1 MEKFLKTPGLSE
13 KILIELSKL
22 STIPSTVFLGGG
34 AVANTILKMC
44 WGGDYPINDLDIFFE
59 QEGYGI
65 PHTLTTPIRTD
76 NLVIDDYIGLRYNS
90 EFSYRITR
98 VTNEGMLNLI
108 QVSRVENR
116 KDYSFIL
123 KGFDLNCCQVG
134 IDLSKNELIYT
145 DEFESFLETKQ
156 LDVTS
161 MYTPAHT
168 ALRLLK
174 KKDELNCYCN
184 VDSCMEL
191 LSQPFLVD
199 SGTINNFSFL
209 FGEKYKLLFE
219 KYYEEIKDYF
229 ELIPMSK
236 YLEKKYINIYRTN
249 LKNSDYSKNDYGI
262 SNTNIN
268 LNLNNI
274 LSSDINKKKD
284 GIIWSLEPKK
294 YNVLKEKMSV
304 ILSSVRVN
312 PLIMF
317 NAYNLLGNKIKK
329 TLKNKVE
336 IIMLSQNRWCKN
348 LSLINPKFYDCDFI
362 IDHVDYVE
370 KFIFE
375 NRWVLINGIAKYKY
389 NLQESYNFIR
399 DLNHLVNTNGSWVLD
414 ILSEYLITQNSVIK
428 PTLTMM
434 TDYIE
439 NQKVNLKKNLIEPLD
454 LTEIRN
460 VIGYN
465 TEKNVIVIE
474 IVSELDINY
483 IGNRMNNCIKNPGHY
498 KGRIESGFVKMI
510 TIETDNNLSA
520 MELHI
525 DPLTYSYRLHQ
536 ILSYNNRTTSEL
548 HLSIGKFILNYLNKK
563 SLIENYQKLIN
574 CFDNEIDS
582 SIKKIINEEDIKTD
596 SNKTLYGNY
605 LDNDYGIIRD
615 RQVNIVQNQ
624 NNMIYDRIQVEPPRD
639 VETPW

>member
-22 STIPSTVFLGGG
+22 STIPSTGFLGGG